1 MLKRCT
7 SILLAFL
14 LAISCIPMQVFATED
29 TVITEDEPIFLNE
42 EDYPISSMTDDYV
55 DIDET
60 ESVEDIASSPGE
72 TTSAEGS
79 VQAVGTPESGDE
91 TAGVALFS
99 ENSNAALLSETDN
112 PAACGESLSWSYDE
126 NSKTLTISGS
136 GAMTNYG
143 SASAVPWYAN
153 MAVIEAVVIEAG
165 ATTVGDYAFYG
176 ASALKTVSIPSG
188 IEIIGKYA
196 FYKCSALEEAVLPD
210 SVTALGYRCF
220 ASCTSLNQ
228 INIPLNWSSCPS
240 YSSTV
245 NADCCGHI
253 FQDCTNLTSV
263 IVPEGMTTLPTYAF
277 AFCNKLVSVSL
288 PSTLMALPSQAF
300 YNCSALE
307 SIDIPEGVTTIGK
320 SAFCY
325 CSSLADVDIPNG
337 VTELALFA
345 FYECKA
351 LTEVQLPD
359 SITSMGYQ
367 CFYNCTNL
375 SSINIPQNWTD
386 TPSSNTNGTMN
397 ANYCGHIFQGCKS
410 LKSLTIP
417 EGLTLPSYA
426 LCYSDYLETVTLP
439 STITE
444 IKNHTF
450 YNCTRLTSIEV
461 PTGVTYIGKSAFCY
475 CNALTEVTLPAY
487 LTELALY
494 AFYNCKALAEV
505 QLPDS
510 ITSIGW
516 QCFADCTNLTTIN
529 LPLSWTEVPS
539 SSTNGTM
546 NTDYCGHIFQGCKKL
561 TTITIPD
568 GLTVPAF
575 GLCYSDYVETV
586 NLPANATRIE
596 ALTFYGCSR
605 LKNVEIPNSVTYIG
619 KSAFN
624 SCDAL
629 EKINI
634 PDGITEIVSYTFDGC
649 ESLAEID
656 IPETV
661 TKIGAY
667 AFNDCKTL
675 MSVEIPNSV
684 TGIGYHAFANCVNL
698 TDVTLSSNWTE
709 CLSNSTNGTM
719 GTSYCGGIFY
729 GCTSLLTIT
738 VPEGVATLPEYAFAN
753 CNNLKSVKLP
763 STLTTIPAYVFYD
776 CSNLLLIQIPENV
789 TKIDKYAFYNCSAT
803 QMINVPESVE
813 EIGNYAFR
821 YCNESA
827 AVNYSG
833 SEENWGNISVAS
845 SGNSVITNASV
856 NYNQK
861 FDTTYGVVR
870 PTSLGN
876 CFYSSPDEV
885 SFTDFYGGYC
895 NSSSNESV
903 IDVNHAFFG
912 LDAYDL
918 FVSIPRDSFITLRL
932 PNVVYFGNDSYLY
945 LKTTGIVDE
954 RADLYAVTSGGNLQF
969 LDTIVED
976 KESHTI
982 KLNNVDEGVVGLKFV
997 GKDLDGDSPGFDIVD
1012 VYLLTHQTEIEA
1024 DYNTNTTVSMTR
1036 GDDTYNLLREQQSFE
1051 QGDTEAV
1058 TIIVTPD
1065 WQGKE
1070 IGHIEISQGGKTILK
1085 NAGGAFVDVVPGDIF
1100 SPLES
1105 VYATLVDAEGNIVE
1119 SLKLKIKITLPPVS
1133 RLNSSTTEISLTV
1146 YENKKDSGNRFDD
1159 YQVSSGAKIT
1169 VNGTMY
1175 TTNSRG
1181 IVKIP
1186 TLTEGS
1192 ITVEKGNF
1200 ITRTITADQL
1210 KASKKIYLQKASDGK
1225 PVVSAVWVGTT
1236 DVLNQ
1241 SCAIGLL
1248 SKEKTTFTAEVDWGN
1263 SSYGGIALMQDARTV
1278 KFSGTTLTTVLSDN
1292 FDVSET
1298 IYIVATDAAGNT
1310 TKKAL
1315 KFESGTV
1322 SAVPNILDGAGFS
1335 ISDKI
1340 SITLPNNIKPDFF
1353 AGQKINVGVS
1363 SLIPVT
1369 VSAEDGKVY
1378 VAIGV
1383 DLVNYESKDNW
1394 ASNSSGDT
1402 AHALSGKFRILHKET
1417 KRYVDQFKN
1426 TGILDTSGAANS
1438 IKKLKNLEQVY
1449 KTAIKYPQGSFGFDA
1464 NFTILGFAEGYYDE
1478 QGNVTW
1484 LDGGVV
1490 FNPSVSVSTNLPFS
1504 LGPVPMY
1511 FEASLSADVQAQLN
1525 IIFNKAAKNFTPN
1538 GEVSG
1543 TIALS
1548 GGVGFGIKKVLY
1560 GGGGVEGKL
1569 MPDWHIYDNK
1579 QDYFKLSASV
1589 NAYAKVGIAFF
1600 EYKKNWDPF
1609 YNAVWVEYPKANAA
1623 AASLMSVSDFYDTT
1637 NYEVKDL
1644 SYLNEGSAFIAD
1656 GRSGGATL
1664 MSLVPSA
1671 AYLSENL
1678 LKTNIYRESTPQF
1691 VTFADG
1697 SKLAVWLDAS
1707 NSDINSIV
1715 LYYSYFNGTKW
1726 SNPAAVYQDGTL
1738 DYTPQLV
1745 LIGNTAYLTWQN
1757 ATKVFATTDDLE
1769 DIAPHFDVSLA
1780 EFNPTAG
1787 FVASTITSDGLDM
1800 LPTIC
1805 GTESSVYLVWV
1816 KNSQNDWFGNNT
1828 ANSICYSTYEDGTF
1842 SEVVAA
1848 YSNLNAI
1855 DSLVADHD
1863 GSLNIAYCLDM
1874 DGDLSTSDDV
1884 RLYKNGARVSSAE
1897 VSEACPQ
1904 YVGNTLYWNSNGIV
1918 VSEAE
1923 SETSE
1928 VGAVSNYQIVEGNG
1942 TKVLVYTESNGLAST
1957 LNASYYNEE
1966 TQMWCEPYELSD
1978 GSTFIGAFS
1987 AAMSENGVL
1996 EVLATSQEVTGTY
2009 EDDDPYGEAALTLV
2023 SLEPYCDLAMGELVY
2038 SEDQY
2043 SAGDDMEF
2051 SFDLTNCGSQTIN
2064 SATITVSDDQ
2074 GTVLSSITM
2083 DDVLVPGQTITTSTY
2098 FNIDAAATGQNII
2111 ITVIPDE
2118 LTDVN
2123 DADNSQSATLA
2134 FEDLSVEQASWG
2146 MQADGTKTLSANIVN
2161 YGYAARQN
2169 ILVELREGSIDG
2181 IVVETTTIA
2190 SLDVLSLDTVS
2201 FDLVGQNSEV
2211 YFISIKDSG
2220 DTFTAND
2227 HDYVAIL
2234 AGETDCITIDK
2245 ISADSAQLYLEND
2258 QAGRCIVAIYNADG
2272 KMLTCGM
2279 ADVTENA
2286 GEISVPYLPFTC
2298 DADYTVK
2305 VFLVNSSFAPICE
2318 CVTKEY

>member
-14 LAISCIPMQVFATED
+14 LATSCIPMQVFATED
-29 TVITEDEPIFLNE
+29 TVITEDEQIFLNE

-196 FYKCSALEEAVLPD
+196 FYKCSTLEEAVLPD

-288 PSTLMALPSQAF
+288 PSTLMALPGQAF

-397 ANYCGHIFQGCKS
+397 ADYCGHIFQGCKS

-461 PTGVTYIGKSAFCY
+461 PAGVTYIGKSAFCY

-510 ITSIGW
+510 ITIIGW

-753 CNNLKSVKLP
+753 CNNVKSVKLP
-763 STLTTIPAYVFYD
+763 STLTTIPAYAFYG
-776 CSNLLLIQIPENV
+776 CSDLMSVAIPEGV
-789 TKIDKYAFYNCSAT
+789 TTISNYAFYNCSNLLVLNLPLTTAD
-803 QMINVPESVE
+803 
-813 EIGNYAFR
+813 IGSCAFYGCSAIQRVNYAGTENEWSAIEINTNGNSAITGHTINYDFR
-821 YCNESA
+821 
-827 AVNYSG
+827 VTYSQEDLLKVWEG
-833 SEENWGNISVAS
+833 EYDGNHDDIVVRRHFVTVIERCSGNGVISGTVTFSPSEEVSSDYSANGSYYFSGVADLQTGLVFFQGNTWIEYPTEYDNFQFVTFDGLISADKS
-845 SGNSVITNASV
+845 EI
-856 NYNQK
+856 
-861 FDTTYGVVR
+861 
-870 PTSLGN
+870 
-876 CFYSSPDEV
+876 
-885 SFTDFYGGYC
+885 
-895 NSSSNESV
+895 
-903 IDVNHAFFG
+903 
-912 LDAYDL
+912 
-918 FVSIPRDSFITLRL
+918 
-932 PNVVYFGNDSYLY
+932 
-945 LKTTGIVDE
+945 TGI
-954 RADLYAVTSGGNLQF
+954 N
-969 LDTIVED
+969 
-976 KESHTI
+976 
-982 KLNNVDEGVVGLKFV
+982 
-997 GKDLDGDSPGFDIVD
+997 DGDSSRTFYANLIGASQTSNTEVTLSKEGKLFD
-1012 VYLLTHQTEIEA
+1012 LLKEVASLPKDKNET
-1024 DYNTNTTVSMTR
+1024 
-1036 GDDTYNLLREQQSFE
+1036 
-1051 QGDTEAV
+1051 V
-1058 TIIVTPD
+1058 TITIVPD

-1070 IGHIEISQGGKTILK
+1070 PGTVRLFQRNVAIESKTGI
-1085 NAGGAFVDVVPGDIF
+1085 FVDLIPAQVF

-1105 VYATLVDAEGNIVE
+1105 IYV
-1119 SLKLKIKITLPPVS
+1119 SLIGANGETIETQKIKLKITLPITT
-1133 RLNSSTTEISLTV
+1133 RLNASTTETSLTV

-1159 YQVSSGAKIT
+1159 YRVSPGAKIT
-1169 VNGTMY
+1169 VNGTTY
-1175 TTNSRG
+1175 TTNSKG

-1263 SSYGGIALMQDARTV
+1263 SSYGGIALMQDTRTV

-1322 SAVPNILDGAGFS
+1322 SAVPNILDGVGFS

-1548 GGVGFGIKKVLY
+1548 GGAGFGIKKVLY

-1842 SEVVAA
+1842 SDVVAA

-1942 TKVLVYTESNGLAST
+1942 IKVLVYTESNGLAST

-1996 EVLATSQEVTGTY
+1996 EVLATSQKVTGTY

-2146 MQADGTKTLSANIVN
+2146 VQADGTKTLSANIVN

-2169 ILVELREGSIDG
+2169 IVVELREGSIDG

-2201 FDLVGQNSEV
+2201 FDLVGQNREV

-2286 GEISVPYLPFTC
+2286 GELSVPYLPFTC